1 MYYHFLSSVVHHS
14 ITIAHRQEPLL
25 GTPPPPLPL
34 TLGEVPIMEDLIM
47 IEGGNHLLLDYV
59 DLVTLVTLVS

>member
-1 MYYHFLSSVVHHS
+1 MVHHS
-14 ITIAHRQEPLL
+14 IIIAHRQEPLL
-25 GTPPPPLPL
+25 DTPPPPPLPL

-59 DLVTLVTLVS
+59 DLVTLATLVS